1 MEHLIFEYMNKIDD
15 SESLTT
21 GMWGVFETG
30 GSIGQDSA
38 DALRAWVGGKSGRLI
53 KIFDSAESAKNYAKR
68 LRSTRTAGEKSYYK
82 ITYFIK
88 KLSSKDMQHPQ
99 VMKMLNN

>member
-30 GSIGQDSA
+30 GSIG
-38 DALRAWVGGKSGRLI
+38 
-53 KIFDSAESAKNYAKR
+53 
-68 LRSTRTAGEKSYYK
+68 
-82 ITYFIK
+82 
-88 KLSSKDMQHPQ
+88 
-99 VMKMLNN
+99 

>member
-1 MEHLIFEYMNKIDD
+1 MNKIDD

-21 GMWGVFETG
+21 GMWGVFEAG
-30 GSIGQDSA
+30 GSVGQNSD

-99 VMKMLNN
+99 VLKMLTN